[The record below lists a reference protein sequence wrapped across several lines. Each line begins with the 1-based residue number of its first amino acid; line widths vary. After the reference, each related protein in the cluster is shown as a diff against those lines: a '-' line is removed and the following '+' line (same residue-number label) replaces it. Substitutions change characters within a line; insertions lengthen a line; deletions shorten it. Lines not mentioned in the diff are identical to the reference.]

1 MKQFIYII
9 MFMCVISCSDKPNNR
24 NHFCAIAKLLYKDQA
39 TASNYLDTINIS
51 SFHKDEQPYCEL
63 LKIQAL
69 DLTDNDIKP
78 YERKIDFVINYMK
91 IKKTKHF

>member
-51 SFHKDEQPYCEL
+51 SFHKDEQTL
-63 LKIQAL
+63 LR
-69 DLTDNDIKP
+69 TS
-78 YERKIDFVINYMK
+78 
-91 IKKTKHF
+91 

>member
-51 SFHKDEQPYCEL
+51 
-63 LKIQAL
+63 LKSA
-69 DLTDNDIKP
+69 T
-78 YERKIDFVINYMK
+78 YRV
-91 IKKTKHF
+91 

>member
-69 DLTDNDIKP
+69 DLTDNDIKVTTQHP
-78 YERKIDFVINYMK
+78 YGHE
-91 IKKTKHF
+91 